1 MPKHI
6 LRAVVSGVFL
16 STYLIVGSCAAADAS
31 QRTSTLADG
40 VLAPDV
46 ALGEKYENGES
57 VAQNYRHAH
66 ALYCL
71 AAQKGDATAAFNL
84 GWMYLNGRGVP
95 RDDVVAA
102 AWLQR
107 AAKGGIPQAANL
119 LALLPQGRTVSVAA
133 SCAAS
138 QTAAIAAKDPP
149 PEIRALIDQ
158 TAQDLRINPVLLTSV
173 MAVESGFDPRVVSP
187 KMAGGLMQL
196 MPETAIRY
204 GVQDVF
210 NERENVR
217 GGASYLR
224 DLLQR
229 FDGNLALALAA
240 YNAGE
245 AKVVL
250 YGGVPPYTE
259 TQNYVAVVKRL
270 CGCDGQQ

>member
-1 MPKHI
+1 MPKH
-6 LRAVVSGVFL
+6 LLCAVVSGLL
-16 STYLIVGSCAAADAS
+16 STFLIVGSCAAADTVERAS
-31 QRTSTLADG
+31 APADG
-40 VLAPDV
+40 AVTHDV

-57 VAQNYRHAH
+57 VARNFRHAH
-66 ALYCL
+66 ALYCQ

-95 RDDVVAA
+95 RDDGLAV

-119 LALLPQGRTVSVAA
+119 LALLPQGRTISLAQ

-138 QTAAIAAKDPP
+138 QAVAITAKDPP

-158 TAQDLRINPVLLTSV
+158 TAQDLGISPVLLTSV
-173 MAVESGFDPRVVSP
+173 MEVESGFDPRVVSP

-196 MPETAIRY
+196 MPETAVRY

-217 GGASYLR
+217 GGATYLR
-224 DLLQR
+224 DLLQK
-229 FDGNLALALAA
+229 FDGDLALALAA

-259 TQNYVAVVKRL
+259 TQNYVAVVKKL
-270 CGCDGQQ
+270 CGCDERQ